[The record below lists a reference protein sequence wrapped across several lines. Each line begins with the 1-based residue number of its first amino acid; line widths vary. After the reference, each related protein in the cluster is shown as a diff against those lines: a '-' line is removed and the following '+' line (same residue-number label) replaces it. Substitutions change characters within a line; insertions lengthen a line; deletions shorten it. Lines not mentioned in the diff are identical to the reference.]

1 MINLIKRQ
9 IYLDASWIKPK
20 TLVNLRWLAIV
31 GQGVAIAV
39 TDLVLGLT
47 FNVEA
52 CLTII
57 LFSCIVNFTCSIYF
71 RAEKRLS
78 ALKTFLFLF
87 FDLTQI
93 SLLLYFSGGI
103 SNPFSMLI
111 IVPAIV
117 SASSLPIIYL
127 IALGVMTF
135 LCILLSSTGI
145 PSLSNLK

>member
-1 MINLIKRQ
+1 MINLIKSQ

-57 LFSCIVNFTCSIYF
+57 LFLVSLTLLVAFTSEQKSDCQ
-71 RAEKRLS
+71 L
-78 ALKTFLFLF
+78 
-87 FDLTQI
+87 
-93 SLLLYFSGGI
+93 
-103 SNPFSMLI
+103 
-111 IVPAIV
+111 
-117 SASSLPIIYL
+117 
-127 IALGVMTF
+127 
-135 LCILLSSTGI
+135 
-145 PSLSNLK
+145 

>member
-57 LFSCIVNFTCSIYF
+57 IFSCIVNLGSSIYF
-71 RAEKRLS
+71 GTQKRLT
-78 ALKTFLFLF
+78 AFKTFLFLS
-87 FDLTQI
+87 FDLIQI
-93 SLLLYFSGGI
+93 SLLLFFFWWNKQSLFNAYNCTSYCICIFATNNLSYCSWYNDI
-103 SNPFSMLI
+103 FMHI
-111 IVPAIV
+111 AIE
-117 SASSLPIIYL
+117 L
-127 IALGVMTF
+127 
-135 LCILLSSTGI
+135 
-145 PSLSNLK
+145 